1 MCAESNRRCDRV
13 ASTLGAYAENQ
24 TGAVTESGVY
34 TGGVR
39 KALLER
45 GHFTSRLKEKST
57 FVLYLIYAHYGV
69 IIKVF

>member
-1 MCAESNRRCDRV
+1 MGGYRQTNRLKNARQSQCV
-13 ASTLGAYAENQ
+13 QNQ
-24 TGAVTESGVY
+24 TGTVTESGVY
-34 TGGVR
+34 TGDVR